1 MTGLYYH
8 GTWWSRWILRI
19 VKDEGKDRKNTG
31 LLEKPYSRD
40 IKEDWG
46 KQSWDIFSDICP
58 GLCLSRGD
66 RFRECAEN
74 REVQVWMILFSTVN
88 EEMFWSENKSGTWG
102 RERDGMLWISG
113 GRESSGVALWG
124 IKEELERGTGVVST
138 SLIYG
143 WIMSS
148 ESEQKA

>member
-19 VKDEGKDRKNTG
+19 GKDGGKDRKNTR

-46 KQSWDIFSDICP
+46 KQGWDIFSDICP
-58 GLCLSRGD
+58 GLCLSRGA
-66 RFRECAEN
+66 RFRECEEN
-74 REVQVWMILFSTVN
+74 REVQVLMTLFLTLN
-88 EEMFWSENKSGTWG
+88 EETFWSETKSGTWG
-102 RERDGMLWISG
+102 RERDGTPWISG
-113 GRESSGVALWG
+113 GRESSGVALRG

-143 WIMSS
+143 WIVSS